1 MKNWPFKLLAVLLS
15 VIMWYFVVG
24 EERAE
29 VGLTVPLVLI
39 NMPRDLIV
47 VNNVTQGIEIRVN
60 GPRSLIRSLSTENL
74 SKSLNLSNTREG
86 AVSFSISSEGIPL
99 PRGVKITRINPTQ
112 VTVVLQKLLTRKI
125 TVHPRITGRPASGY
139 ELESIQANPE
149 QVDIAGPEDVI
160 EKLEGL
166 FTKPVD
172 IQGLKTDLK
181 QRTFLDFRNYQIYL
195 VKEVPLEI
203 EVKIKKNNKK

>member
-1 MKNWPFKLLAVLLS
+1 MKSWHFKLLAVLLA

-47 VNNVTQGIEIRVN
+47 VNNVPHGIEIRVN
-60 GPRSLIRSLSTENL
+60 GPRSLVQSLSTENL
-74 SKSLNLSNTREG
+74 SKSLDLSNTREG

-112 VTVVLQKLLTRKI
+112 VTVVLQKLVIKNI
-125 TVHPRITGRPASGY
+125 AVNPRVTGRPEAGY
-139 ELESIQANPE
+139 EVASVRAHPE
-149 QVDIAGPEDVI
+149 QVDIAGPEDVVKKI
-160 EKLEGL
+160 EGL

-172 IQGLKTDLK
+172 IQGLKADLK
-181 QRTFLDFRNYQIYL
+181 QRVFLDFRNYQIYL
-195 VKEVPLEI
+195 VKEVPLEV
-203 EVKIKKNNKK
+203 EVKIRKR

>member
-1 MKNWPFKLLAVLLS
+1 MKSWHFKLLAVLLA

-47 VNNVTQGIEIRVN
+47 VNNVPHGIEIRVN
-60 GPRSLIRSLSTENL
+60 GPRSLVQSLSTENL
-74 SKSLNLSNTREG
+74 SKSLDLSNTREG

-112 VTVVLQKLLTRKI
+112 VTVALQKLMTKNI
-125 TVHPRITGRPASGY
+125 TISPRVVGRPDSGY
-139 ELESIQANPE
+139 ELESVRANPE
-149 QVDIAGPEDVI
+149 HVDIAGPEDVVKKI
-160 EKLEGL
+160 EGL
-166 FTKPVD
+166 FTKPID
-172 IQGLKTDLK
+172 IQGLKADLK

-195 VKEVPLEI
+195 VKEVPLEV
-203 EVKIKKNNKK
+203 EVKIKKR

>member
-1 MKNWPFKLLAVLLS
+1 MKSWHFKLLAVLLA

-47 VNNVTQGIEIRVN
+47 VNNVPHGIEIRVN
-60 GPRSLIRSLSTENL
+60 GPRSLVQSLSTENL
-74 SKSLNLSNTREG
+74 NKSLDLSNTREG
-86 AVSFSISSEGIPL
+86 SVSFSISSEGIPL

-112 VTVVLQKLLTRKI
+112 VTVVLQKLMIKNI
-125 TVHPRITGRPASGY
+125 AVHPRVTGRPDSGY
-139 ELESIQANPE
+139 EVESVRADPE
-149 QVDIAGPEDVI
+149 QVDIAGPEDVVKKI
-160 EKLEGL
+160 EGL
-166 FTKPVD
+166 STKPID
-172 IQGLKTDLK
+172 IQGLKANLK

-195 VKEVPLEI
+195 VKEVPLDV
-203 EVKIKKNNKK
+203 EVKIKKK